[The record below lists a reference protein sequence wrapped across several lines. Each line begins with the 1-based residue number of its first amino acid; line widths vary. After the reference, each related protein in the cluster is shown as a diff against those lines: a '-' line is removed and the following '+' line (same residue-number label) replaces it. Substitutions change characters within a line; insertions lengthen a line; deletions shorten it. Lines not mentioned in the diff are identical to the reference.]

1 MLPRRILV
9 ALAVLA
15 AAMAAAPAAT
25 QAAQTPQI
33 RDAFV
38 INPLYC
44 TNYGI
49 TPRLQVTLS
58 APGKVTFWTYQV
70 ALNGT
75 RLPLPKKS
83 SGPKTT
89 TLPAGTSTLPFDVV
103 FGKRPG
109 AFTRQAGQIFIALP
123 YTGWQVG
130 NLFVDTKGFSNVC
143 L

>member
-1 MLPRRILV
+1 MLLRRSLLML
-9 ALAVLA
+9 ALAGAALALLPA
-15 AAMAAAPAAT
+15 AA
-25 QAAQTPQI
+25 QAARTPQI
-33 RDAFV
+33 RAAFV

-58 APGKVTFWTYQV
+58 APGTVTLWTYQV

-75 RLPLPKKS
+75 NLPLPKKS
-83 SGPKTT
+83 SGPRTT
-89 TLPAGTSTLPFDVV
+89 TLPEGTSTLPFDVV

-109 AFTRQAGQIFIALP
+109 AFTRQAGQVFIALP
-123 YTGWQVG
+123 HTGWQVG